1 MKAPIFL
8 EVVLETEIKQSK
20 LSFSSIETKKQLPV
34 SIQCLV
40 GQIQV
45 QNPFIVVA
53 TDQMPHH
60 TQRKE

>member
-20 LSFSSIETKKQLPV
+20 LSSSSIETKKQLPV

-45 QNPFIVVA
+45 QNPFIVIA